1 MKRSIWNFFLL
12 FVLTA
17 ALALAQGRNGN
28 GQGGPAGGPRT
39 NPGLSIAQQQII
51 EGTISSVQIADG
63 AQYPSIV
70 VNKVQIKVAP
80 AWYLLENDFELAVG
94 DSVKV
99 LAAPCYAAN
108 DAYLYA
114 IEITK
119 TASGAKITL
128 RNEVGAPLWI
138 GAARRGGNPQAPR
151 TGGGCVDP
159 ASIKNVTGTIDTV
172 TSGVGIQ
179 HPTLVL
185 KVDNGLLTLKL
196 GPERIILDSD
206 LELKPGAELTV
217 KYALATCAD
226 EYLALELTDSK
237 GYNVVLRHDDGRPA
251 WND

>member
-39 NPGLSIAQQQII
+39 NPGLSIAQQQIV

-159 ASIKNVTGTIDTV
+159 ASIKTASGTIDSV

-185 KVDNGLLTLKL
+185 KVAYGLLTLEL

-226 EYLALELTDSK
+226 EYLALQLMDSL
-237 GYNVVLRHDDGRPA
+237 GNTVVLRNDDGRPA